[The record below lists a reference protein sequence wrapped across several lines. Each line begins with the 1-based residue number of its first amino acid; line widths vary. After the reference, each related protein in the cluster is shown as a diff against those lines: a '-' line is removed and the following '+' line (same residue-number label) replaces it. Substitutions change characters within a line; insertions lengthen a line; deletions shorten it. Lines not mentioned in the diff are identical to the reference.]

1 MKLSTREKPLTDA
14 HDGSVH
20 RLAPAAGAALSDTQ
34 RNPAHDPGIDRGTA
48 GSGAGPGATLVA
60 RAADAGPDA
69 AAPPR
74 TPEPAAGNA
83 AIARLATGR
92 APHPVPLGALASGG
106 ARALRHLQPKLTVS
120 RPGDR
125 FEREADA
132 VAAQVGL
139 GPAAEAVAGRAPG
152 LSRLATPAAD
162 AGDPAA
168 DAPQGLNA
176 LLSDPGPGSPIPPD
190 VRARVESHLRFD
202 LGGVQVHSSDRAAAG
217 AAQLNARAFTTGG
230 HIFLGA
236 GESASDLTLMAH
248 EATHVVQQ
256 QSVGVYRLGLQR
268 DSDSLLPDWA
278 LAPLRSAV
286 HAIPGY
292 DMLTVVAAYDP
303 IANRTVE
310 RTPENL
316 VRGVLGLVPF
326 GGVVAA
332 KLQELGVL
340 QDAYKMIDSGLS
352 AHNLTLARFQHEVD
366 QAWSEISVTKGI
378 DGNTAVVT
386 RHVDGLYNDALGFVR
401 GIIDAVVQLIRDA
414 AAGVAEKYLVGTPVW
429 DLTKKVLHTDPL
441 RGTPVNAPTVEIL
454 ADFLKLIG
462 KQDALAQMQERGTL
476 QKTADWLDLQ
486 VPRFLGL
493 INELVALFQA
503 GWNAIQPE
511 NVANLADNLGKL
523 ARDAIAL
530 VQKIG
535 AFAYDV
541 IGTVLSLIKDALLEW
556 LSRHAHQTRGFKLL
570 TVIIGMD
577 PFTGAPVPRSAE
589 NLIGGFITLLPNG
602 EATYQ
607 KLAEAGVIA
616 DAAAQIEGAMARLG
630 ISADMIKNTFLGVW
644 NMLTLEDLLNPIGAF
659 LRVLDKFGEPL
670 GRIVAFVGEVL
681 KVVVTL
687 ILKLMNFPSELLGSI
702 VANAMSAIE
711 DIKRDPVAFFLNLLQ
726 ALKTG
731 LFGFLDK
738 VLTYLLNGL
747 ADWLFRGL
755 EKIGIHKPPDLSL
768 KSILTLV
775 LQVLGITTEMLWQK
789 LGKQIGEENV
799 KKIRAGLDMA
809 GEAFAFIKDVEE
821 NGVGAIWKYVEKQLG
836 NLWDTLLK
844 IVMDWITKE
853 IIEKATAKL
862 LSMLDPTGIMA
873 VVNSTIAFFKAVQS
887 VIDYIRE
894 ILQIINDY
902 VSTLAAIAK
911 GDIQAGAAKVEKGLA
926 NAVPVAIGFLAN
938 QAGLGSVPEELAE
951 HVKELQKVIDEAVE
965 WLFAQA
971 KSLGQAALNAITGGG
986 SPGQPAEP
994 GAPAAA
1000 GADGP
1005 IVPTGKTPFSMD
1017 GMGHTVW
1024 FETAGGKSQLFMA
1037 SSPGW
1042 LKGKLDKAMKD
1053 PAFPSDGLSEGK
1065 KLSDAMGKLED
1076 EIPGQ
1081 ETAYQSGTK
1090 EIRSECFGGEFLTK
1104 AAYRQKVTDQ
1114 VSAWRTQLETAGT
1127 TLHLK
1132 DLENLGHRSRYVEG
1146 DAISQG
1152 YRGYPLWRDT
1162 FYGDWASGVRQKF
1175 ETAAFQE
1182 GLDYW
1187 RGLNPGAVIPS
1198 GFDLYRCKDCGEY
1211 FSSRGRVE
1219 GYEVRQW
1226 TLDHK
1231 KPVVEHFQDSGL
1243 TMVQTERETWYN
1255 LESNLE
1261 GLCRNCNHESLR
1273 VEKWTATRRFR
1284 GPSDAPPD
1292 PSDNT

>member
-1 MKLSTREKPLTDA
+1 MKLSTREEPQTDA
-14 HDGSVH
+14 QSGSVG
-20 RLAPAAGAALSDTQ
+20 PAV
-34 RNPAHDPGIDRGTA
+34 P
-48 GSGAGPGATLVA
+48 SGALTVA
-60 RAADAGPDA
+60 RAARPGPGPEAALPARATDTA
-69 AAPPR
+69 EPALLARAADTGASAAPVR
-74 TPEPAAGNA
+74 DPAVAGGNA

-92 APHPVPLGALASGG
+92 APHPVHLGVLAPGG
-106 ARALRHLQPKLTVS
+106 GHALRRLHAQPKLTVS
-120 RPGDR
+120 QPGDR

-132 VAAQVGL
+132 VATQVGL
-139 GPAAEAVAGRAPG
+139 GRDAQASAGPAPG
-152 LSRLATPAAD
+152 LSRLATPAA
-162 AGDPAA
+162 APGDPGAE
-168 DAPQGLNA
+168 APPGLSA
-176 LLSDPGPGSPIPPD
+176 LLADPGPGVPIPPD
-190 VRARVESHLRFD
+190 VRARVEATLRFD
-202 LGGVQVHSSDRAAAG
+202 LGGVQVHSSERAAAG

-236 GESASDLTLMAH
+236 GESASDLALMAH

-292 DMLTVVAAYDP
+292 DMLTVVAGYDP
-303 IANRTVE
+303 IANRNVE

-326 GGVVAA
+326 GGVVAG
-332 KLQELGVL
+332 KLQEMGVL
-340 QDAYKMIDSGLS
+340 QDAFRMIDSGLA
-352 AHNLTLARFQHEVD
+352 AHNLTLARFQTEVD

-378 DGNTAVVT
+378 DGNVAVVT

-414 AAGVAEKYLVGTPVW
+414 AVGFAEKYLVGTPVW

-493 INELVALFQA
+493 INDLIALFQA

-511 NVANLADNLGKL
+511 NIANLADNLSKL
-523 ARDAIAL
+523 ARDAIGL
-530 VQKIG
+530 VQRIG

-541 IGTVLSLIKDALLEW
+541 IGTVLSLIKDALLDW

-616 DAAAQIEGAMARLG
+616 DAAAQIEGAMTRLG

-644 NMLTLEDLLNPIGAF
+644 NMLTLEDLLNPLGAF

-687 ILKLMNFPSELLGSI
+687 ILKLMEFPSELLGSI
-702 VANAMSAIE
+702 VANAMAAIE

-731 LFGFLDK
+731 LFAFLDK

-755 EKIGIHKPPDLSL
+755 AKIGIQKPPDLSL
-768 KSILTLV
+768 KSILNLV

-789 LGKQIGEENV
+789 LGKTIGEENV
-799 KKIRAGLDMA
+799 RKIRAGLAMA
-809 GEAFAFIKDVEE
+809 GEAWEFIKDVQE
-821 NGVGAIWKYVEKQLG
+821 NGVAAIWKHVESQLG
-836 NLWDTLLK
+836 NLWDTLLG

-853 IIEKATAKL
+853 IVEKATAKL

-887 VIDYIRE
+887 VIDYVRE

-911 GDIQAGAAKVEKGLA
+911 GDIQSGAAKVEKGLA

-965 WLFAQA
+965 WLFAKA
-971 KSLGQAALNAITGGG
+971 KSMGQAALNALGVGGG
-986 SPGQPAEP
+986 ADGQPPPAATGVKGKAEQEVTARIGQGIGRDDLDVALAEILTRLRPEGLHDLRAVDRNEQTAVVATASPTDDLLNLAPEKVACRIDVTIKLEGDQPATAGILAPFNTIRRPNAAGEWVDEEGKVVSDPRTAAPTPVRTTLDPVQVENAARFPGQPTREPRLRTGGILVPPSAEDPNTIKLEAWNTGERPYDFATNSSHAEP
-994 GAPAAA
+994 QLHRWIRDKTTSEWKGRVIEVEIKITLTPCTMCTENVVEIAKMLTDAKDP
-1000 GADGP
+1000 
-1005 IVPTGKTPFSMD
+1005 GKTIKLVLSAD
-1017 GMGHTVW
+1017 KWYV
-1024 FETAGGKSQLFMA
+1024 GKGANKDLSTTDA
-1037 SSPGW
+1037 SWALVRAAWPQGTSPAPQ
-1042 LKGKLDKAMKD
+1042 KQGKLAV
-1053 PAFPSDGLSEGK
+1053 AK
-1065 KLSDAMGKLED
+1065 K
-1076 EIPGQ
+1076 
-1081 ETAYQSGTK
+1081 
-1090 EIRSECFGGEFLTK
+1090 
-1104 AAYRQKVTDQ
+1104 
-1114 VSAWRTQLETAGT
+1114 
-1127 TLHLK
+1127 
-1132 DLENLGHRSRYVEG
+1132 
-1146 DAISQG
+1146 
-1152 YRGYPLWRDT
+1152 
-1162 FYGDWASGVRQKF
+1162 
-1175 ETAAFQE
+1175 
-1182 GLDYW
+1182 
-1187 RGLNPGAVIPS
+1187 
-1198 GFDLYRCKDCGEY
+1198 
-1211 FSSRGRVE
+1211 
-1219 GYEVRQW
+1219 
-1226 TLDHK
+1226 
-1231 KPVVEHFQDSGL
+1231 
-1243 TMVQTERETWYN
+1243 
-1255 LESNLE
+1255 
-1261 GLCRNCNHESLR
+1261 
-1273 VEKWTATRRFR
+1273 
-1284 GPSDAPPD
+1284 
-1292 PSDNT
+1292 

>member
-1 MKLSTREKPLTDA
+1 MKLSTREEPQT
-14 HDGSVH
+14 
-20 RLAPAAGAALSDTQ
+20 DTQ
-34 RNPAHDPGIDRGTA
+34 SGSERSPAPLVGDGGGARQPSRAEAETVARTAEPG
-48 GSGAGPGATLVA
+48 PVLVA
-60 RAADAGPDA
+60 RAADTPAESTPPARSRDPAVAG
-69 AAPPR
+69 
-74 TPEPAAGNA
+74 GNA
-83 AIARLATGR
+83 AIARLVTGR
-92 APHPVPLGALASGG
+92 SPHPVPLGALTAGG
-106 ARALRHLQPKLTVS
+106 GHALRRLHVQPKLTVS
-120 RPGDR
+120 QPGDR

-132 VAAQVGL
+132 VAAQVAL
-139 GPAAEAVAGRAPG
+139 GRDAETTAGPAPG
-152 LSRLATPAAD
+152 LSRLATPAAA
-162 AGDPAA
+162 AGDPGAE
-168 DAPQGLNA
+168 APAGLGA
-176 LLSDPGPGSPIPPD
+176 LLTEPGPGSPIPPD
-190 VRARVESHLRFD
+190 VRARVEAHLRFD
-202 LGGVQVHSSDRAAAG
+202 LGGVQVHASERAAAG

-236 GESASDLTLMAH
+236 GESAGDLALMAH

-278 LAPLRSAV
+278 LAPLVSAV

-292 DMLTVVAAYDP
+292 DMLAVVTGYDP
-303 IANRTVE
+303 IANRTVA

-326 GGVVAA
+326 GGVVAG
-332 KLQELGVL
+332 KLQEMGVL

-352 AHNLTLARFQHEVD
+352 AHNLTLARFQREVD

-378 DGNTAVVT
+378 DGNVAVVT
-386 RHVDGLYNDALGFVR
+386 KHVDGLYNDALAFVK

-414 AAGVAEKYLVGTPVW
+414 AVGFAEKYLVGTPVW

-462 KQDALAQMQERGTL
+462 KQSALAQMQERGTL

-493 INELVALFQA
+493 IGELVALFQA
-503 GWNAIQPE
+503 GWKAIQPE
-511 NVANLADNLGKL
+511 NIAHLADNLSKL
-523 ARDAIAL
+523 AHDAIGL
-530 VQKIG
+530 VQRIG

-541 IGTVLSLIKDALLEW
+541 IGTVLSLIKDALLDW
-556 LSRHAHQTRGFKLL
+556 LSKHAHQTRGFKLL

-577 PFTGAPVPRSAE
+577 PFTGTPVPRSAE
-589 NLIGGFITLLPNG
+589 NLIGGFIALLPNG

-630 ISADMIKNTFLGVW
+630 ISVDLIKNTFLGVW

-659 LRVLDKFGEPL
+659 IRVLDKFGEPL

-687 ILKLMNFPSELLGSI
+687 VLKLMNFPSELLGSI
-702 VANAMSAIE
+702 VSNAMAAIE

-755 EKIGIHKPPDLSL
+755 AKIGIQKPPDLSL
-768 KSILTLV
+768 KSILNLV

-789 LGKQIGEENV
+789 LGKTIGEENV
-799 KKIRAGLDMA
+799 RKIRAGLEMA
-809 GEAFAFIKDVEE
+809 GEAWEFIKDVQE
-821 NGVGAIWKYVEKQLG
+821 NGVAAIWKYVEGQLG
-836 NLWDTLLK
+836 NLWDTLLG

-853 IIEKATAKL
+853 IVEKATAKL

-887 VIDYIRE
+887 VIDYVRE

-902 VSTLAAIAK
+902 VSTLASIAK
-911 GDIQAGAAKVEKGLA
+911 GDIQSGAAKVEKGLA

-951 HVKELQKVIDEAVE
+951 HVKELQKLIDEAVE
-965 WLFAQA
+965 WLFAKA
-971 KSLGQAALNAITGGG
+971 KSLGQSALNALGVGGG
-986 SPGQPAEP
+986 TPAQPAD
-994 GAPAAA
+994 PAAA
-1000 GADGP
+1000 VGPDGP
-1005 IVPTGKTPFSMD
+1005 IVPAGKTPFSMD

-1024 FETAGGKSQLFMA
+1024 FENVGGKPQLFMA

-1053 PAFPSDGLSEGK
+1053 PAFPAEGK
-1065 KLSDAMGKLED
+1065 TEAAELSQAMGRLEA

-1090 EIRSECFGGEFLTK
+1090 EIMSQFFGNQFLTK

-1114 VSAWRTQLETAGT
+1114 VSLWRTQLETAGT

-1132 DLENLGHRSRYVEG
+1132 DLENLGHRSRFVEG
-1146 DAISQG
+1146 DSIAQG
-1152 YRGYPLWRDT
+1152 FRGYPLWRDT
-1162 FYGDWASGVRQKF
+1162 FYGDWASGVRERHQRK
-1175 ETAAFQE
+1175 AYDA
-1182 GLDYW
+1182 GLEYW
-1187 RGLNPGAVIPS
+1187 RARNPGEVIPDQ
-1198 GFDLYRCKDCGEY
+1198 FDLYQCQDCKEY
-1211 FSSRGRVE
+1211 FSSRGNVP
-1219 GYEVRQW
+1219 GYEVRAFS
-1226 TLDHK
+1226 LDHK
-1231 KPVVEHFQDSGL
+1231 TPVVKHFQDTGL
-1243 TMVQTERETWYN
+1243 TMIQPERETWYN
-1255 LESNLE
+1255 LDTNLE
-1261 GLCRNCNHESLR
+1261 GLCRNCNQETLR
-1273 VEKWTATRRFR
+1273 VEKWIVSRRFR
-1284 GPSDAPPD
+1284 GPADAPAD
-1292 PSDNT
+1292 ATDNA